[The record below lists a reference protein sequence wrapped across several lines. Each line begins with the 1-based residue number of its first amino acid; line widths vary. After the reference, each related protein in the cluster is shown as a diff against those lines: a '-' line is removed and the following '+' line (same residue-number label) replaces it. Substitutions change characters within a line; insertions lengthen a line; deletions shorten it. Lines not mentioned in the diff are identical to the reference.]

1 MSQRHGISLRGS
13 PHRAVQEWRY
23 LTQRSWSLQDVG
35 QFWDSVADYDAVN
48 RQTYS
53 YARRFTDS
61 FQLARDLVSRNNLT
75 LDIQTRTGNGS
86 AFWAEH
92 GFVRKVYIVDFSARM
107 LSAASSRLS
116 AAGVDFDAQLIDR
129 FPLPFRDD
137 TFDLVLS
144 YETIE
149 HIWERATFIHEL
161 SRVLKPGQWMIL
173 TCPNLL
179 WEPAHWISAILNVH
193 HSEGPHRFPRRSKLL
208 ALFRSSGLNI
218 VRENS
223 NIILPFSSSLSVSA
237 DRALER
243 RLPGNIKRL
252 VALRRSFL
260 LRKIEPKGTAMSQ
273 TE

>member
-1 MSQRHGISLRGS
+1 MSLRGS

-23 LTQRSWSLQDVG
+23 LTQRCWSLEDVG
-35 QFWDSVADYDAVN
+35 QFWDSVTDYDAVN
-48 RQTYS
+48 RETYS

-61 FQLARDLVSRNNLT
+61 FELARDLVGRDNLT
-75 LDIQTRTGNGS
+75 LDIQTRTGFGS
-86 AFWAEH
+86 LFWAEH
-92 GFVRKVYIVDFSARM
+92 GFVRKVCIVDFSARM

-116 AAGVDFDAQLIDR
+116 AAGVDFDAHFIDR
-129 FPLPFRDD
+129 FPLPFHDD

-149 HIWERATFIHEL
+149 HIWERATFVHEL
-161 SRVLKPGQWMIL
+161 ARVLRPGQWMIL

-179 WEPAHWISAILNVH
+179 WEPAHWISAILNLH
-193 HSEGPHRFPRRSKLL
+193 HSEGPHRFPRRGKLL
-208 ALFRSSGLNI
+208 SLFTSSGLDL

-223 NIILPFSSSLSVSA
+223 TIILPFSSSLSVSA
-237 DRALER
+237 DRVLQR
-243 RLPGNIKRL
+243 RLPGNIRRL

-260 LRKIEPKGTAMSQ
+260 LRKGTVATR